1 MADTNVVDF
10 LMKNKKSDG
19 SFEILHPIT
28 NTGNVK
34 TKESFEVMLTEDIGS
49 FSNGDVIAADTPVE
63 TILRK
68 MLQKQIPPVYTAPS
82 ASITVDTAA
91 KAGSY
96 EAGTKLTPSLT
107 ATFTQNDAGAL
118 TKLAITK
125 GGTEVTS
132 GTSSPV
138 THSEEI
144 VVDGTITF
152 KAVATYEAGAI
163 KKDNFGADYATG
175 SIAAGSKE
183 SGAITYTGYRQYFYT
198 TDDATVAA
206 TTSAEVRAMT
216 GGKKAAA
223 AGNTFTVK
231 VTKGQRRAT
240 FAYPATLRD
249 VSSVKYV
256 EFNNDESKTF
266 FTKTTV
272 DVEGAE
278 GFDAISYK
286 VYTYIPDQ
294 AFPSDMTFSVT
305 I

>member
-1 MADTNVVDF
+1 MADSNVVDF

-19 SFEILHPIT
+19 SFEILHPISKAA
-28 NTGNVK
+28 NIK
-34 TKESFEVMLTEDIGS
+34 THEAIEVMLTEDIGS
-49 FSNGDVIAADTPVE
+49 YSNGDIISADTSVD

-68 MLQKQIPPVYTAPS
+68 ILQKQIPPVYTAPS
-82 ASITVDTAA
+82 AAISVTDAT
-91 KAGSY
+91 AGSY
-96 EAGTKLTPSLT
+96 EVGTKLTPNLT
-107 ATFTQNDAGAL
+107 ASFTKNDAGDL

-125 GGTEVTS
+125 NGTEVKS
-132 GTSSPV
+132 GDSSPLS
-138 THSEEI
+138 HSEEI
-144 VVDGTITF
+144 TVDGTITF
-152 KAVATYEAGAI
+152 KAVATYGAGAV
-163 KKDNFGADYATG
+163 KKDNFGEDYPTG
-175 SIAAGSKE
+175 AIAEGSKE
-183 SGAITYTGYRQYFYT
+183 SSAISYTGYRQYFSG
-198 TDDATVAA
+198 TDDKTVAA
-206 TTSAEVRAMT
+206 TTSDEIRALT
-216 GGKKAAA
+216 GGKKNAA

-266 FTKTTV
+266 FNKTTV
-272 DVEGAE
+272 SVEGA
-278 GFDAISYK
+278 GGYTAIDYK